1 MAARAMIK
9 LTLCVG
15 MILTVRGAPQ
25 RRDTTKIPLKMP
37 QVSPKVVCVAIFGC
51 YLCQVVFILWSIV
64 FIKLLIYYFLF
75 SLVQKDTY
83 LCHAIETS
91 QKNPTYISMYI
102 YVYTCTVKLVFSSIQ
117 HCPCFMSVKLI
128 QICISTWCLVLLK
141 LGTSKH
147 FRNVI
152 EQRIKNFTIT
162 CIFVLSSWVWT
173 RCQ

>member
-102 YVYTCTVKLVFSSIQ
+102 CIYMYSKVSYSALSLLYVGKVNTNMYQYLMSST
-117 HCPCFMSVKLI
+117 FK
-128 QICISTWCLVLLK
+128 TWY
-141 LGTSKH
+141 
-147 FRNVI
+147 F
-152 EQRIKNFTIT
+152 
-162 CIFVLSSWVWT
+162 
-173 RCQ
+173 